1 MTEFPQSR
9 ISSAEG
15 SSMFTYYASR
25 RWHCQPSRRHL
36 RKDLR
41 ILLARRENQLD
52 IAKTDRKR
60 WIARTRL
67 ARGIRCPRIT
77 DCRSYFAGFDFA
89 AAVFRLRGG
98 FRDFGGAPLRT
109 ARTFC

>member
-52 IAKTDRKR
+52 FAKTDRKR
-60 WIARTRL
+60 WIARTNASPARTSRVAFGVPRDHRL
-67 ARGIRCPRIT
+67 SILLRWL
-77 DCRSYFAGFDFA
+77 
-89 AAVFRLRGG
+89 RLRRGCLS
-98 FRDFGGAPLRT
+98 FAWAFP
-109 ARTFC
+109 